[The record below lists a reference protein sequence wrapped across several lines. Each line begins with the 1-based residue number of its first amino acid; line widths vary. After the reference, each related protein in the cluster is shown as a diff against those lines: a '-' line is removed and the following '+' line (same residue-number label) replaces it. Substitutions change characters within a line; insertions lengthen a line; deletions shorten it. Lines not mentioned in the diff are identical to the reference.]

1 MTGSTIDW
9 AAIIEQLPLPEI
21 PALLRQS
28 SRLQTATAGTTLYSR
43 GELPSNIICVLEGE
57 LRLVR
62 YSVDGSEIT
71 LQRSR
76 SGFIAEA
83 SIESDSYHCDVI
95 AVEDSQLLFFP
106 LTDFRIA
113 LDHDPLFSHA
123 WIKNQANEI
132 RRLRAQCER
141 LNLNSAT
148 ERVLH
153 YIEAEG
159 VNGVLTLT
167 HSRKAW
173 ASELGLSHEVVYR
186 TLKALRDTKRINTD
200 DNKITLLSL

>member
-1 MTGSTIDW
+1 M
-9 AAIIEQLPLPEI
+9 
-21 PALLRQS
+21 
-28 SRLQTATAGTTLYSR
+28 
-43 GELPSNIICVLEGE
+43 
-57 LRLVR
+57 
-62 YSVDGSEIT
+62 
-71 LQRSR
+71 
-76 SGFIAEA
+76 
-83 SIESDSYHCDVI
+83 I

-113 LDHDPLFSHA
+113 LDHDPLFNHA